1 MAETDDTPRED
12 DPSRR
17 ERQGFFARLVP
28 RTQMDVLDRRLELV
42 SAVLMALA
50 TVASAWCAY
59 QSARWGGV
67 QAITVTQGNNLRIEA
82 VREWDYAN
90 RLDTIYVA
98 AWIHYMGAVTRGDKE
113 FADFLYKRFPPEFKT
128 PFDAWMKTNPLENP
142 EAPKTPFLMPEYVIS
157 ERQQAQHLT
166 QSAYKKF
173 NKARQANQRSDNYVL
188 LTVIYA
194 GVLFFAGMGTKF
206 QSRRI
211 RVMILGIGVIAFA
224 AGTVTA
230 LSFPVH

>member
-12 DPSRR
+12 DPTRR

-28 RTQMDVLDRRLELV
+28 RTHMDVLDRRLELV

-59 QSARWGGV
+59 QSARWNGV
-67 QAITVTQGNNLRIEA
+67 QAITRTQGNNLRIEA
-82 VREWDYAN
+82 VRQSDFAN

-98 AWIHYMGAVTRGDKE
+98 VWINYMEAVTRGDEE
-113 FADFLYKRFPPEFKT
+113 FADFLYKRFPPEFKI
-128 PFDAWMKTNPLENP
+128 PFDAWMRTNPLENP
-142 EAPKTPFLMPEYVIS
+142 EAPRTPFKMPEYVMT

-173 NKARQANQRSDNYVL
+173 NEARKANQRSDNYVL

-206 QSRRI
+206 ESRRI
-211 RVMILGIGVIAFA
+211 RVVILGIGVIAFA
-224 AGTVTA
+224 VGTLTA
-230 LSFPVH
+230 LSFPVY